1 VKVDDDQV
9 RLDIGRRF
17 SLSLRRTSIASAVM
31 PTWRDLPEP
40 GTPAAADYINLMKQ
54 ATPNVLLELTEPT
67 AIKLPAGRSRTVR
80 RIAIHLDDPA
90 AFLAALDLP
99 AHIVR

>member
-1 VKVDDDQV
+1 
-9 RLDIGRRF
+9 
-17 SLSLRRTSIASAVM
+17 
-31 PTWRDLPEP
+31 
-40 GTPAAADYINLMKQ
+40 MKQ